1 MSKLKIKT
9 ASLEELLE
17 EIELIPESNF
27 ITSYYDSDK
36 HTHVIIYKEFP
47 KDRKAK
53 IISKSALGL

>member
-1 MSKLKIKT
+1 MSNLKVKT
-9 ASLEELLE
+9 ASFEELTK

-53 IISKSALGL
+53 IISKSDFGL